1 MRNIKIIYF
10 ASVLS
15 FMALFSPSALAQCV
29 QGDLTGKWSFYFNLF
44 SPQVFAWVRCRV
56 VFIENDVIDTSKL
69 LCKDPQ
75 GTTINPTGTLS
86 LSVTTACKVT
96 GQFGEVTFVDVRL
109 NRGKNTLFGVGML
122 EGTDTLFSL
131 SGVKR

>member
-15 FMALFSPSALAQCV
+15 VTALFNPSALAQCV

-44 SPQVFAWVRCRV
+44 SPQVFSWARCRV
-56 VFIENDVIDTSKL
+56 VFIEGDVIDTSKL

-75 GTTINPTGTLS
+75 GRIINLTGTLS

-96 GQFGEVTFVDVRL
+96 GQLGDATFVDVRL
-109 NRGKNTLFGVGML
+109 NLDKNTLFGVGTV
-122 EGTDTLFSL
+122 GTDTLFSL
-131 SGVKR
+131 SGVRR

>member
-1 MRNIKIIYF
+1 MRNIKITYF

-15 FMALFSPSALAQCV
+15 VMALFNPSALAQCV
-29 QGDLTGKWSFYFNLF
+29 QGDLTGKWSFYLNLF
-44 SPQVFAWVRCRV
+44 NPQVFAWVRCRV

-75 GTTINPTGTLS
+75 GTTINLTGTLS
-86 LSVTTACKVT
+86 LSVTTACKVA
-96 GQFGEVTFVDVRL
+96 GQLGELTFVDVRL
-109 NRGKNTLFGVGML
+109 SLDKNTLSGVGTL
-122 EGTDTLFSL
+122 GTDTLFSL

>member
-15 FMALFSPSALAQCV
+15 VMALFSPSALAQCI

-44 SPQVFAWVRCRV
+44 SPQVFAWVRCNV

-75 GTTINPTGTLS
+75 GTTINPTGTPS

-109 NRGKNTLFGVGML
+109 SLDKNTLFGVGML